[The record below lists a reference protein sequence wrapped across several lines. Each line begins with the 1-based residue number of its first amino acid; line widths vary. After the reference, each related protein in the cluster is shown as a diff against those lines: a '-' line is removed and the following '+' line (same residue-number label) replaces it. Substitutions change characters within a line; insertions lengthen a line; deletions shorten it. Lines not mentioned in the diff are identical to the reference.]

1 MLLQELR
8 EQVLETA
15 LQMQADGLA
24 HLSQGNVSAR
34 DAQSGLIAIKPSAVP
49 YSRMKAKDICIVDLD
64 GRQLR
69 GYWKPTS
76 EMALHLA
83 FYRRRADVLAVVHSH
98 APYSSVFGI
107 TNTPI
112 PMVLTESAACLGGT
126 VNIAPYRRPGT
137 QDLADI
143 TVETAGGGR
152 AVVMAHHGLVTVGA
166 NLAQAYEAT
175 LAVETTAR
183 VIIMAR
189 SMGQNEIH
197 LDPSEV
203 TAVYSIYTSGY
214 RPRPSEN

>member
-1 MLLQELR
+1 MFLQELR

-34 DAQSGLIAIKPSAVP
+34 DAQTGLIAIKPSAVP
-49 YSRMKAKDICIVDLD
+49 YNRMKAKDICVVDLD

-83 FYRRRADVLAVVHSH
+83 FYRRRADVMAVVHSH

-107 TNTPI
+107 ANTPI
-112 PMVLTESAACLGGT
+112 PMVLTESAACLGAE
-126 VNIAPYRRPGT
+126 VPIAPYRRPGT
-137 QDLADI
+137 QELADV
-143 TVETAGGGR
+143 TVETAGDGR
-152 AVVMAHHGLVTVGA
+152 AVFMAHHGLVTVGST
-166 NLAQAYEAT
+166 LAQAYEAT

-189 SMGQNEIH
+189 SMGLNEIH
-197 LDPSEV
+197 LDPAEV
-203 TAVYSIYTSGY
+203 QAVYSIYTSGY
-214 RPRPSEN
+214 RPKPA